1 MEESPN
7 DVLSTQERDRYRS
20 GGSRRP
26 PEKTSSG
33 MGTTVLMALMVAGL
47 AGAGWFIANQQQVLM
62 AEQSRLDESNKRLL
76 VLEQRLAATDNAMSQ
91 EGQDTK
97 QQINLWESEIR
108 KLWAIANERNRDW
121 IKENQTQLKTLSA
134 SLNGLRA
141 SNRDLIAA
149 TGRHETALQA
159 QQQLIDQVTS
169 LELQLQQMV
178 RAQRELVDKANLATQ
193 NLAKI
198 EANLSPLVAEN
209 AEAVLAFDA
218 YRIASNR
225 RIVALERALEKA
237 LARMPSASLSNPT
250 PAAVSQ

>member
-1 MEESPN
+1 MEESPK
-7 DVLSTQERDRYRS
+7 DVLSTEERDRYRS
-20 GGSRRP
+20 GGPRRP
-26 PEKTSSG
+26 PEKASSG

-47 AGAGWFIANQQQVLM
+47 AGAGWFIANQQQLLV
-62 AEQSRLDESNKRLL
+62 AEQSRLDDSNKRLL
-76 VLEQRLAATDNAMSQ
+76 VLEQRLSATDNAMSQ

-121 IKENQTQLKTLSA
+121 IKENQAQLKTLSGT
-134 SLNGLRA
+134 LNGVRA

-149 TGRHETALQA
+149 TGRHETALKA

-178 RAQRELVDKANLATQ
+178 RSQRELVDKANLATQ

-198 EANLSPLVAEN
+198 EANLSPLVAGN

-218 YRIASNR
+218 FRIASNR
-225 RIVALERALEKA
+225 RIVMLERE
-237 LARMPSASLSNPT
+237 LARIQSTGALSPT